1 MIDIHPDQARTLA
14 AIVAHGSFEAAAGHL
29 LVTASAV
36 SQRVRALEVA
46 VGRPVLKR
54 TRPVELTASGH
65 AVVRFARQLDM
76 LSADL
81 AEELQP
87 GAQPASVRL
96 TLVINSDSLHT
107 WALPGLAAVAG
118 KVQLEILREDQD
130 YSLELLRSGAAA
142 AAITTTAKAAPG
154 CSSRR
159 LGVMRYLPVC
169 TPDFAARWFPGGAT
183 ADTLAVAPVII
194 FDRKDDLQDRYL
206 RGVSRKNPPAA
217 AALCPG
223 RPRVR
228 GSHPLGHGVGAA
240 PRNRGL
246 GGTEAPHPGVPG
258 PRCARGCA
266 APLAAMA
273 ARIGGPRRGRGG
285 CPGRRP
291 PAAVSPPGTGAPQLA
306 GTRVDVTDF
315 RQSPGPCTG

>member
-29 LVTASAV
+29 RVTASAV

-54 TRPVELTASGH
+54 TRPVELTSSGH

-87 GAQPASVRL
+87 GAEPASVRL

-107 WALPGLAAVAG
+107 WALPGLASVADT
-118 KVQLEILREDQD
+118 VQLEILREDQD

-169 TPDFAARWFPGGAT
+169 TPDFAARWFPDGAVT
-183 ADTLAVAPVII
+183 ESLAVAPVIV
-194 FDRKDDLQDRYL
+194 FDHKDELQDRYL
-206 RGVSRKNPPAA
+206 RSVSRRALQPPRHYVPAA
-217 AALCPG
+217 HEFGEAIRLGMGWGLLPEIEIGDDLDQRTLKTLAPKSFVDVPLHWQQWRYGSAVLDGVAA
-223 RPRVR
+223 
-228 GSHPLGHGVGAA
+228 SIQD
-240 PRNRGL
+240 
-246 GGTEAPHPGVPG
+246 
-258 PRCARGCA
+258 
-266 APLAAMA
+266 A
-273 ARIGGPRRGRGG
+273 ARVLR
-285 CPGRRP
+285 
-291 PAAVSPPGTGAPQLA
+291 
-306 GTRVDVTDF
+306 
-315 RQSPGPCTG
+315 

>member
-14 AIVAHGSFEAAAGHL
+14 AIVSHGSFEAAASHL
-29 LVTASAV
+29 RVTASAV

-54 TRPVELTASGH
+54 TRPVELTSAGH

-107 WALPGLAAVAG
+107 WALPGLAAAADR
-118 KVQLEILREDQD
+118 VQLEILREDQD

-169 TPDFAARWFPGGAT
+169 TPDFAARWFPAGAT
-183 ADTLAVAPVII
+183 PETLAAAPVII

-206 RGVSRKNPPAA
+206 RSVSRRALQPPRHYVPAA
-217 AALCPG
+217 HEFGEAIRWGMGWGLLPEIEVSEELKRRTLASLDRAAHVDVPLHWQQWRHGSAALEE
-223 RPRVR
+223 V
-228 GSHPLGHGVGAA
+228 AA
-240 PRNRGL
+240 
-246 GGTEAPHPGVPG
+246 AIQ
-258 PRCARGCA
+258 A
-266 APLAAMA
+266 A
-273 ARIGGPRRGRGG
+273 AR
-285 CPGRRP
+285 
-291 PAAVSPPGTGAPQLA
+291 QL
-306 GTRVDVTDF
+306 R
-315 RQSPGPCTG
+315 

>member
-1 MIDIHPDQARTLA
+1 MIDIQPDQARTLA
-14 AIVAHGSFEAAAGHL
+14 AIVAHGSFEAAASHL
-29 LVTASAV
+29 QVTASAV

-46 VGRPVLKR
+46 VGRPVLTR
-54 TRPVELTASGH
+54 TRPVGLTPSGQ

-87 GAQPASVRL
+87 GTQSASIRL

-118 KVQLEILREDQD
+118 RVQLEILREDQD

-169 TPDFAARWFPGGAT
+169 VPDFAARWFPDGAT
-183 ADTLAVAPVII
+183 ADALAVAPVIV

-206 RGVSRKNPPAA
+206 RGVSRKTLQPPRHYVPAA
-217 AALCPG
+217 HEFGEAIRWGMGWGLLPEIEVSEELKRRTLVSLDPAAHVDVPLHWQQWRHGSAALDE
-223 RPRVR
+223 V
-228 GSHPLGHGVGAA
+228 AA
-240 PRNRGL
+240 
-246 GGTEAPHPGVPG
+246 AVQ
-258 PRCARGCA
+258 A
-266 APLAAMA
+266 A
-273 ARIGGPRRGRGG
+273 ARPLR
-285 CPGRRP
+285 
-291 PAAVSPPGTGAPQLA
+291 
-306 GTRVDVTDF
+306 
-315 RQSPGPCTG
+315 

>member
-29 LVTASAV
+29 SVTASAV

-54 TRPVELTASGH
+54 TRPVELTPSGH

-87 GAQPASVRL
+87 GARQSSVRL

-107 WALPGLAAVAG
+107 WALPGLAAVSD

-130 YSLELLRSGAAA
+130 YSLELLRGGAAA

-169 TPDFAARWFPGGAT
+169 TPDFAARWFPGGA
-183 ADTLAVAPVII
+183 AAESLAAVPVIVY
-194 FDRKDDLQDRYL
+194 DRKDDLQDRYL
-206 RGVSRKNPPAA
+206 RAVSRNALQPPRHYVPAA
-217 AALCPG
+217 HEFGEAIRWGMGWGMLPEIEVSEELKRRTLIPLDPAGHVDVPLHWQQWRYGSTALDEVAA
-223 RPRVR
+223 
-228 GSHPLGHGVGAA
+228 AIQA
-240 PRNRGL
+240 
-246 GGTEAPHPGVPG
+246 
-258 PRCARGCA
+258 
-266 APLAAMA
+266 A
-273 ARIGGPRRGRGG
+273 ARPLR
-285 CPGRRP
+285 
-291 PAAVSPPGTGAPQLA
+291 
-306 GTRVDVTDF
+306 
-315 RQSPGPCTG
+315 

>member
-54 TRPVELTASGH
+54 TRPVELTVSGH

-87 GAQPASVRL
+87 GARPTSVRM

-107 WALPGLAAVAG
+107 WAMPGLASVAG
-118 KVQLEILREDQD
+118 KLQLEILREDQD

-142 AAITTTAKAAPG
+142 AAITTTAKAPPG

-194 FDRKDDLQDRYL
+194 YDRKDDLQDRYL
-206 RGVSRKNPPAA
+206 RGVSRRTLQPPRHYVPAA
-217 AALCPG
+217 HEFGEAIRWG
-223 RPRVR
+223 M
-228 GSHPLGHGVGAA
+228 GW
-240 PRNRGL
+240 GL
-246 GGTEAPHPGVPG
+246 LPEIEVSDE
-258 PRCARGCA
+258 
-266 APLAAMA
+266 LK
-273 ARIGGPRRGRGG
+273 RRTMVSLD
-285 CPGRRP
+285 
-291 PAAVSPPGTGAPQLA
+291 PAA
-306 GTRVDVTDF
+306 RVDVPLHWQQW
-315 RQSPGPCTG
+315 RYGSAALEEVAAAVLAAARPLR

>member
-1 MIDIHPDQARTLA
+1 MIHVQPDQARTLA

-29 LVTASAV
+29 SVTASAV

-54 TRPVELTASGH
+54 TRPVELTPSGH

-81 AEELQP
+81 AEELEP
-87 GAQPASVRL
+87 GVRPSTVRL

-107 WALPGLAAVAG
+107 WALPGLAAAAST
-118 KVQLEILREDQD
+118 VQLEILREDQD

-169 TPDFAARWFPGGAT
+169 TPDFAARWFSGGAT
-183 ADTLAVAPVII
+183 ADTLAVAPVIV

-206 RGVSRKNPPAA
+206 RDVGGAALQPPRHYVPAA
-217 AALCPG
+217 HEFGEAIRWGMGWGLLPEIEVSDELKRRTMVPLDPTAHVDVPLHWQQWRYGSAALDE
-223 RPRVR
+223 V
-228 GSHPLGHGVGAA
+228 AA
-240 PRNRGL
+240 
-246 GGTEAPHPGVPG
+246 AIQ
-258 PRCARGCA
+258 A
-266 APLAAMA
+266 A
-273 ARIGGPRRGRGG
+273 ARPLR
-285 CPGRRP
+285 
-291 PAAVSPPGTGAPQLA
+291 
-306 GTRVDVTDF
+306 
-315 RQSPGPCTG
+315 

>member
-29 LVTASAV
+29 RVTASAV

-54 TRPVELTASGH
+54 TRPVELTSSGH

-107 WALPGLAAVAG
+107 WALPGLAAVADT
-118 KVQLEILREDQD
+118 VQLEILREDQD

-142 AAITTTAKAAPG
+142 AAITATAKAAPG

-183 ADTLAVAPVII
+183 ADDARRRPGHR
-194 FDRKDDLQDRYL
+194 FRPQ
-206 RGVSRKNPPAA
+206 
-217 AALCPG
+217 G
-223 RPRVR
+223 RPA
-228 GSHPLGHGVGAA
+228 GP
-240 PRNRGL
+240 
-246 GGTEAPHPGVPG
+246 VP
-258 PRCARGCA
+258 
-266 APLAAMA
+266 
-273 ARIGGPRRGRGG
+273 
-285 CPGRRP
+285 
-291 PAAVSPPGTGAPQLA
+291 AVQ
-306 GTRVDVTDF
+306 
-315 RQSPGPCTG
+315 

>member
-87 GAQPASVRL
+87 GARPASVRL

-107 WALPGLAAVAG
+107 WAMPGLASVAG

-194 FDRKDDLQDRYL
+194 YDRKDDLQDRYL
-206 RGVSRKNPPAA
+206 RGVSRTTLQPPRHYVPAA
-217 AALCPG
+217 HEFGEAIRWGMGWGLLPEIEVSDELKRRTMVSLDPAAHVDVPLHWQQWRYGSAALDE
-223 RPRVR
+223 V
-228 GSHPLGHGVGAA
+228 AA
-240 PRNRGL
+240 
-246 GGTEAPHPGVPG
+246 AV
-258 PRCARGCA
+258 
-266 APLAAMA
+266 LAA
-273 ARIGGPRRGRGG
+273 ARPLR
-285 CPGRRP
+285 
-291 PAAVSPPGTGAPQLA
+291 
-306 GTRVDVTDF
+306 
-315 RQSPGPCTG
+315 